1 MPQRVPRICSCGKV
15 VPSGQ
20 KCSCQKARQVAFD
33 KERGSA
39 AERGYDSAW
48 RALRL
53 KFLKMHPDCS
63 EPGCCRPANEVD
75 HIISVRDRPDLRLA
89 WKNLRPFCK
98 PHHSA
103 RTARDQSFGRSTR

>member
-1 MPQRVPRICSCGKV
+1 MPYRAPRICASCGRT

-20 KCSCQKARQVAFD
+20 RCPCREVARAEYDRQ
-33 KERGSA
+33 RGTP
-39 AERGYDSAW
+39 AERGYDDRW

-53 KFLKMHPDCS
+53 KFLQVHPVCC
-63 EPGCCRPANEVD
+63 EPGCGREATEVD
-75 HIISVRDRPDLRLA
+75 HIISVRENPALRLV

-103 RTARDQSFGRSTR
+103 RTARDQSFGRAK

>member
-1 MPQRVPRICSCGKV
+1 MPIEWPRVCQCGRT

-20 KCSCQKARQVAFD
+20 KCPCKVARE
-33 KERGSA
+33 KEYDQDRGSA
-39 AERGYDSAW
+39 HERGYDDRW

-53 KFLKMHPDCS
+53 KFLKVNPMCC
-63 EPGCCRPANEVD
+63 EPGCNRPATEVD
-75 HIISVRDRPDLRLA
+75 HILSVRDRPDLRLA

-103 RTARDQSFGRSTR
+103 RTARDQSFGRAR